1 MINIIK
7 ILEDTCKIAKNEL
20 QHNNVYYSRSNSS
33 SNEQFLVDCLRKA
46 FSYSNSP
53 EDLIIYEKNS
63 HGFPDVI
70 IKNTKIGIELKGAM
84 TGNTFNGNSIF
95 GSTFKK
101 GIEKIY
107 LLYWIADQ
115 QLVAFDDYF
124 NCVEDAV
131 VTHSP
136 RFRLKINLP
145 KENRMFGSNKNQVGS
160 IENVIYSPDGIQVDK
175 ILTWMKEKA
184 IRNKESPWWI
194 TLSEDDDVV
203 VNSINSIKIGK
214 KSLSKEELQNLNLY
228 AYIFFPEILDHPGKY
243 DRATAWGISV
253 HGIVI
258 NRDFFSAGG
267 KKTLPI
273 IHGYTTTIQK
283 DIPKSLYSFITL
295 LQEKEISISVTKT
308 DLIYLEL
315 DSDISQK
322 RFIEIYLNNLSPKL
336 SILNDKVAVRQ
347 FIEHRLREIIKI
359 Q

>member
-1 MINIIK
+1 M
-7 ILEDTCKIAKNEL
+7 
-20 QHNNVYYSRSNSS
+20 
-33 SNEQFLVDCLRKA
+33 VDCLKKA
-46 FSYSNSP
+46 FSQSNFS

-63 HGFPDVI
+63 HSFPDVL
-70 IKNTKIGIELKGAM
+70 IKDTNIGIELKGAI
-84 TGNTFNGNSIF
+84 TGNTFNGNSVF

-101 GIEKIY
+101 GLEKIY
-107 LLYWIADQ
+107 LLYWISDQ

-136 RFRLKINLP
+136 RFRLKVNLP
-145 KENRMFGSNKNQVGS
+145 AKNRMFGNNKNQVGS
-160 IENVIYSPDGIQVDK
+160 IENIIYSPEGIQVDK

-184 IRNKESPWWI
+184 IRNNESPWWI

-214 KSLSKEELQNLNLY
+214 KSLSEEELQRLNLY
-228 AYIFFPEILDHPGKY
+228 SYIFFPELLDRPGKY
-243 DRATAWGISV
+243 NRVTAWGISV

-267 KKTLPI
+267 KEILPI
-273 IHGYTTTIQK
+273 IPGYTTTIQEN
-283 DIPKSLYSFITL
+283 IPRSLYSFITL
-295 LQEKEISISVTKT
+295 LQKKDISISITKT

-315 DSDISQK
+315 DSDTSQK
-322 RFIEIYLNNLSPKL
+322 KFIEKYLRELAPKL
-336 SILNDKVAVRQ
+336 NILNDNVAVQR
-347 FIEHRLREIIKI
+347 FIKHRLIEIIKI